1 MNVFD
6 WKNMILGDLKLKS
19 SYTTSKSRV
28 TLSPIKYQKDNYLC
42 QTPPALLLN
51 KLPTGNITGKKF
63 YKISLF
69 FEYYKC
75 NKKSKEFIEKIKKVE
90 NFIVEK
96 YDKVLENKSFTPS
109 IKFSKSN
116 EDAFFNVNIQI
127 FNNKLVLPV
136 FNYKKEQKSH
146 GYILP
151 RSRTLNIV
159 YLKDMWRVNKRVGFN
174 WILLQTKVY
183 LPFLYI
189 NKCLIVDEP
198 ENQCA
203 NKLPGKNNEPNIFE
217 KYIRMQKFGVPEVA
231 IKIEL
236 EKNNLSFDDFMNY
249 NPQKNTNKVSLIK
262 KPMINISMLQGVK
275 LKNSKRKRKKISKPK
290 KGMLVNMDTK
300 NYRPPTKELLADLI
314 KNLRKQSPEMPLL

>member
-1 MNVFD
+1 MVDIQIEENKDYIFEFRTVQSGAFR
-6 WKNMILGDLKLKS
+6 ILIEALKEILTDANFQIDSTGIKLMAMDPTHTILVHLKLH
-19 SYTTSKSRV
+19 
-28 TLSPIKYQKDNYLC
+28 
-42 QTPPALLLN
+42 AEH
-51 KLPTGNITGKKF
+51 
-63 YKISLF
+63 